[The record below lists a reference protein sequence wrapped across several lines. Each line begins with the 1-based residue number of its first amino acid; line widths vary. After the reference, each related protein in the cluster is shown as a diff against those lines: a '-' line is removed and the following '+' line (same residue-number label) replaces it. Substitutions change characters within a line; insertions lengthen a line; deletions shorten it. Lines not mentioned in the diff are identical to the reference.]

1 MKTLV
6 SPAEVLAVAFGT
18 THTLRESDV
27 PEHTILAAERKF
39 LRPVL
44 GEELYEKLTAEEP
57 TSTDRAFVENYLK
70 TPLALYVASLL
81 LPTIAL
87 QVGAAGVVRVAGES
101 FRAVDERSVMRLCRR
116 LRSDAGALLDSATDY
131 LAAHPELFPLYDPEE
146 NIRERTLLKGGIVV
160 SN

>member
-1 MKTLV
+1 MKRLV
-6 SPAEVLAVAFGT
+6 SPAEVLTIAFGT

-44 GEELYEKLTAEEP
+44 GGELFDKLTAEE
-57 TSTDRAFVENYLK
+57 SAATDRTFVENYLK
-70 TPLALYVASLL
+70 MPLALYVASLL

-101 FRAVDERSVMRLCRR
+101 FRAVDERSIVRLCRR
-116 LRSDAGALLDSATDY
+116 LRSDAGALLDSAADY
-131 LAAHPELFPLYDPEE
+131 LAAHPDLFPLYCPEA
-146 NIRERTLLKGGIVV
+146 NVRHRLSLKGGIIV
-160 SN
+160 

>member
-1 MKTLV
+1 MKRLV
-6 SPAEVLAVAFGT
+6 SPAEVLTIAFGT

-44 GEELYEKLTAEEP
+44 GGELFDKLTAEE
-57 TSTDRAFVENYLK
+57 SAATDRTFVENYLK
-70 TPLALYVASLL
+70 MPLALYVASLL

-101 FRAVDERSVMRLCRR
+101 FRAVDERSIVRLCRR
-116 LRSDAGALLDSATDY
+116 LRSDAGVLLDSAADY
-131 LAAHPELFPLYDPEE
+131 LAAHPDLFPLYRPEA
-146 NIRERTLLKGGIVV
+146 NVRERISLKGGVIV
-160 SN
+160 